1 MTLVLHNV
9 RIVPSNVRKNKGTS
23 ECDKSVVTYDI
34 DTTQCE
40 NDIIKREKK
49 IREPL
54 NVTKVQSHVMLVI
67 YNVREKIRKP
77 PNVIKVQSHVML
89 VLHNV
94 RMILSNVRKK

>member
-9 RIVPSNVRKNKGTS
+9 RMVPSNVRKNKGTS

-49 IREPL
+49 
-54 NVTKVQSHVMLVI
+54 
-67 YNVREKIRKP
+67 
-77 PNVIKVQSHVML
+77 
-89 VLHNV
+89 
-94 RMILSNVRKK
+94 